1 MATVRLR
8 LHMEERVSA
17 IVKAVVESVAEEGG
31 GGGRGGGEG
40 RTHLLLAL
48 VI

>member
-1 MATVRLR
+1 MPWGRGETRFVFVHGCVGDRQHALLLSIRPCGV
-8 LHMEERVSA
+8 
-17 IVKAVVESVAEEGG
+17 GG
-31 GGGRGGGEG
+31 GGG

>member
-1 MATVRLR
+1 MHIATPTSGVQKKTRF
-8 LHMEERVSA
+8 V
-17 IVKAVVESVAEEGG
+17 
-31 GGGRGGGEG
+31 GREEG